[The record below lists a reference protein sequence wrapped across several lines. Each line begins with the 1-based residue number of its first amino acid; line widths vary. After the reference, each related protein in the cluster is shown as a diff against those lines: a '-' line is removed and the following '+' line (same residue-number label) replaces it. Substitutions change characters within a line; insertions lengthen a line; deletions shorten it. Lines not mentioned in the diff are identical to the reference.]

1 MKQVMIK
8 YVIFWLDRNNYG
20 FSKFS
25 VFSFFV
31 FFFFF
36 LIFVFFTSSSS
47 TISVSLIQ
55 WSAISPDCS
64 LSCLDY
70 SANNR

>member
-47 TISVSLIQ
+47 TISLIQ